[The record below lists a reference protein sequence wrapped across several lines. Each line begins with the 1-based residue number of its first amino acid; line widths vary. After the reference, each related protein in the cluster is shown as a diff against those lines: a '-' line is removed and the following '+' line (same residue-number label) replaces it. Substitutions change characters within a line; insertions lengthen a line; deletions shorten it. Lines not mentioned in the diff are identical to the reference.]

1 MTTTTYPNKRSTP
14 RWEADFDVIY
24 NDGRTDRPGVG
35 FEINTS
41 GMAFCAEK
49 LLRAGTEIE
58 VQYRLTRDQKWVKV
72 RAVVTNRAG
81 QKMGVRFLNLGLG
94 DRLELER
101 FFHDREVAA
110 AKGRK

>member
-1 MTTTTYPNKRSTP
+1 MSGTTYPNKRSTP
-14 RWEADFDVIY
+14 RWEADFEVIY

-41 GMAFCAEK
+41 GMAFCAER
-49 LLRAGTEIE
+49 LLRPGTELE
-58 VQYRLTRDQKWVKV
+58 VQYRLTRDGNWVKV
-72 RAVVTNRAG
+72 RAVVTTRGG

-101 FFHDREVAA
+101 FFGDRSK
-110 AKGRK
+110 AKK